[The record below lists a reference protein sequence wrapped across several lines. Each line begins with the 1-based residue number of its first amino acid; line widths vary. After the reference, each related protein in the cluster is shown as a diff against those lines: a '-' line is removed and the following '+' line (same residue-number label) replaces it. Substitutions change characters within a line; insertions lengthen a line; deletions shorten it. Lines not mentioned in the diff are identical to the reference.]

1 MQDRTLSHFVTWPG
15 HWSCFVF
22 MSRWMALW
30 LKEILDSWFW
40 NCQIAWTV
48 ICFGCS
54 LLSSCIWRR
63 QFVPSTALKKQS
75 ANRHYKKNDIEL
87 FRNTLKARKCWG
99 LSYNIQRGDA
109 HRRKKLVRWHWI
121 ADIYFC
127 RCWLRRATQRSLGP
141 KGFRPLELLSRLD
154 LKKGGEAALPVSSKH
169 LQEQVGLSNDDFVMP
184 R

>member
-15 HWSCFVF
+15 HWCSFIF

-40 NCQIAWTV
+40 NCQIAWMV
-48 ICFGCS
+48 IWFGCS

-63 QFVPSTALKKQS
+63 QFVPSNALKKQS

-109 HRRKKLVRWHWI
+109 HRKKIFGEMALNSWDLFLQVLAAEGKSKESWSGRLQTSWVVK
-121 ADIYFC
+121 
-127 RCWLRRATQRSLGP
+127 S
-141 KGFRPLELLSRLD
+141 FRPEE
-154 LKKGGEAALPVSSKH
+154 GGWSGVA
-169 LQEQVGLSNDDFVMP
+169 G
-184 R
+184 